1 MPAAAPDLSP
11 SDKDLLTRLG
21 AQLKRVR
28 LEQKVSAVAAAAI
41 HDNNLSPPDPANP
54 GLTDQQIVNWP
65 VFNAVVR
72 QMTDTIGNIWQNLTR
87 KA

>member
-1 MPAAAPDLSP
+1 M
-11 SDKDLLTRLG
+11 
-21 AQLKRVR
+21 
-28 LEQKVSAVAAAAI
+28 
-41 HDNNLSPPDPANP
+41 
-54 GLTDQQIVNWP
+54 TDQQIVNWP

>member
-1 MPAAAPDLSP
+1 MRTFFGVLVGIAI
-11 SDKDLLTRLG
+11 T
-21 AQLKRVR
+21 
-28 LEQKVSAVAAAAI
+28 VAAAAI